1 MNWMP
6 STASSAEQNSR
17 LFLKNMQDRRFI
29 SLDQLRVEPFRIFF
43 FLGALCCLIGTA
55 FWPLKTYGIAFADVS
70 TKFHVWIQIYGFM
83 TCFVVGFLGTAIPH
97 VTQSRPFS
105 WSELLTLLG
114 LQCAVILMLALGHY
128 FYAHLCH
135 LSMIVVLVG
144 MLSLRVARRKGSLP
158 DSFIL
163 IPFAFV
169 SLLLGNCLH
178 LLLYLGVRWRPV
190 ELTELSQNLIFQGF
204 LSFLIVGV
212 GGFLIRG
219 VFGGPQFPGQSLSLT
234 NTHMPKALPLP
245 LHFVCGVALLCSFPV
260 ESFLHD
266 RLGLLLRA
274 VAVSIEVFGQLRSQR
289 KPTGGRLAA
298 GWIRWAMILLVL
310 GFWGALIAPGVYRLP
325 FLHLCF
331 AGGFGI
337 TTFCVATWIIFNH
350 GGYEHLLTQRHRP
363 LTAALVFFMIA
374 LACRVSAEFLPNS
387 YESHLA
393 YAGLFW
399 AGGVIIWASS
409 VLFKVLFFRPVETPD
424 VAK

>member
-1 MNWMP
+1 
-6 STASSAEQNSR
+6 
-17 LFLKNMQDRRFI
+17 MQDRRFI
-29 SLDQLRVEPFRIFF
+29 SLHQLRVEPFRIFF

-55 FWPLKTYGIAFADVS
+55 FWPLKSYGIAFAEVS

-105 WSELLTLLG
+105 WGELLTLLG
-114 LQCAVILMLALGHY
+114 LQCAIILLLTLGRY

-144 MLSLRVARRKGSLP
+144 ILSLRVARRKRTLP

-163 IPFAFV
+163 IPFAFL
-169 SLLLGNCLH
+169 SLMLGCTLH
-178 LLLYLGVRWRPV
+178 LLLYLGVRWRSV
-190 ELTELSQNLIFQGF
+190 ELTQLSQNLIFQGF

-212 GGFLIRG
+212 GGFLFRG
-219 VFGGPQFPGQSLSLT
+219 TFGWPQFPGQRTSLPDAP
-234 NTHMPKALPLP
+234 MPRALPLP
-245 LHFVCGVALLCSFPV
+245 LHLVCGVGLLCSFPV

-266 RLGLLLRA
+266 RLGLFLRA
-274 VAVSIEVFGQLRSQR
+274 VAVSIEVFGQLRAHRQ
-289 KPTGGRLAA
+289 PTSGRMAA
-298 GWIRWAMILLVL
+298 GWIRWGMILLVL
-310 GFWGALIAPGVYRLP
+310 GFWGALIAPGEYRLP

-337 TTFCVATWIIFNH
+337 TTFAVATWIIFNH
-350 GGYEHLLTQRHRP
+350 GGYEHLLTRRHRP
-363 LTAALVFFMIA
+363 LTTALVFFMIA
-374 LACRVSAEFLPNS
+374 LACRLPAEFLPNG

-399 AGGVIIWASS
+399 AGGVMIWASS
-409 VLFKVLFFRPVETPD
+409 VLIKVLFCRSIEMSD
-424 VAK
+424 AAR